1 MIREMRKV
9 GGCGGMACQW
19 AEKKH
24 KKTFW
29 SEKCPGYQLHE
40 STRLSISSE
49 LHLKSVHSTT
59 YKSYLNNK
67 WIFKKFMKSTEGDN
81 ELSLK

>member
-1 MIREMRKV
+1 MITEMRKV

-19 AEKKH
+19 AEKN

-40 STRLSISSE
+40 STCLSILGE
-49 LHLKSVHSTT
+49 LHT
-59 YKSYLNNK
+59 
-67 WIFKKFMKSTEGDN
+67 
-81 ELSLK
+81 